1 MMRTTIFPR
10 GQFYSKPSFWGIER
24 DLKDVMDTIEHTWEG
39 TRNST
44 INNYKET
51 DQGYFFS
58 IEIPGVS
65 KTSLEISIEGE
76 QITIEGIKRN
86 VFLDDESEGE
96 KISRKILIPKK
107 VARAKIQAHHED
119 GILYFALPK
128 QDEEKPFKIKINDG
142 ASESFDKLLK
152 DS

>member
-10 GQFYSKPSFWGIER
+10 GQFYSKPSFWGIDR

-39 TRNST
+39 TKTNT

-58 IEIPGVS
+58 LDIPGIS
-65 KTSLEISIEGE
+65 KANLDISIEGE
-76 QITIEGIKRN
+76 QITIEGTKRN

-96 KISRKILIPKK
+96 KLTRKILIPKK
-107 VARAKIQAHHED
+107 VDREKIQAHHED
-119 GILYFALPK
+119 GVLYFALPK
-128 QDEEKPFKIKINDG
+128 QEDEKPLKINLSEG
-142 ASESFDKLLK
+142 QKESFNKLLK
-152 DS
+152 D